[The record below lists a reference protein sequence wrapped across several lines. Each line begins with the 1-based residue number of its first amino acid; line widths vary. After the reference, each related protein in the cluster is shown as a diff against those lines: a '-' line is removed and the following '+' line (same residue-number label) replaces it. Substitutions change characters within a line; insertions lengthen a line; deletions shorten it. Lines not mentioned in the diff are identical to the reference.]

1 MVHVAVLVIVSLLAP
16 PLMPICGEQAPA
28 AHDCCRKAP
37 RPTALKMQP
46 CCITPDTAGLPA
58 AAAMTAPTPRM
69 VATAMPA
76 VAPPDVALRH
86 TNDLRLTPARS
97 SPAYLRHVALLI

>member
-1 MVHVAVLVIVSLLAP
+1 
-16 PLMPICGEQAPA
+16 
-28 AHDCCRKAP
+28 
-37 RPTALKMQP
+37 
-46 CCITPDTAGLPA
+46 
-58 AAAMTAPTPRM
+58 M